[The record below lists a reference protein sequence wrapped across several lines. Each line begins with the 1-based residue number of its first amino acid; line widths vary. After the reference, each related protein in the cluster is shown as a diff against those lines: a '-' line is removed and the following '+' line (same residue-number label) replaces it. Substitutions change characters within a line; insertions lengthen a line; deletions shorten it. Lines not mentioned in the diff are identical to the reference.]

1 VSASDGP
8 QLVWTASTGRGR
20 RPGFA
25 SRLLVAQSLVLGAMS
40 LTAWVVASAVGPG
53 IFHDHLDRAGVA
65 HTPSESEHIEEAF
78 ASAMLLALAAAL
90 LIAIVLA
97 LAVTWYFSRRTQ
109 HSISRL
115 AQAAAKVGAGDYGS
129 RVPRPGLGG
138 EFDQFADTFNAL
150 AERLEAVE
158 STRRRMLA
166 DLAHEMRTPLAT
178 LEAHLEALQDGVR
191 QLDEATFEVLTGS
204 TERLRRLAQDIGAVS
219 RAQEGEL
226 EIHLEPADPGDL
238 VEAAAGAFRDRYR
251 EEGVALTTDVGTD
264 VAVLADPSRM
274 GQVLANLL
282 ENALRHTPAGGSVRI
297 ACRRTDRGV
306 AIEVADTG
314 EGIEPADLSRVFDR
328 FYRADPAR
336 NSRHRGSGIGLTISK
351 ALVEAQGGNLSAHSD
366 GPGQGARF
374 TVNLP
379 AAPAS

>member
-1 VSASDGP
+1 VSVP
-8 QLVWTASTGRGR
+8 GRGR

-25 SRLLVAQSLVLGAMS
+25 PRLLVAQALVLVAMS

-53 IFHDHLDRAGVA
+53 IFQDHLDRAGDA

-78 ASAMLLALAAAL
+78 ASAMLLAVTAAL

-97 LAVTWYFSRRTQ
+97 MVVTWYFSRRTQ
-109 HSISRL
+109 RSISRL
-115 AQAAAKVGAGDYGS
+115 AQAAAKVGDGDYGS

-191 QLDEATFEVLTGS
+191 RLDEATFEVLTGS
-204 TERLRRLAQDIGAVS
+204 TERLRRLADDIGAVS

-226 EIHLEPADPGDL
+226 EIQLEPTDPGDL
-238 VEAAAGAFRDRYR
+238 VEAAVGAWTDRYR
-251 EEGVALTTDVGTD
+251 DQGVALTADVDTD

-282 ENALRHTPAGGSVRI
+282 DNALRHTPEGGTVRI
-297 ACRRTDRGV
+297 TCRRSGQGV
-306 AIEVADTG
+306 EIEVADTG
-314 EGIEPADLSRVFDR
+314 EGIEPAHLSHVFDR

-336 NSRHRGSGIGLTISK
+336 NRSNGGSGIGLTISK
-351 ALVEAQGGNLSAHSD
+351 ALVEAHGGELSAHSE
-366 GPGQGARF
+366 GPGLGARF
-374 TVNLP
+374 VVRLP
-379 AAPAS
+379 EAPAQ

>member
-1 VSASDGP
+1 MSARP
-8 QLVWTASTGRGR
+8 RRR

-25 SRLLVAQSLVLGAMS
+25 TRLLAAQALVLVAMS

-53 IFHDHLDRAGVA
+53 IFQDHLHRAGVD
-65 HTPSESEHIEEAF
+65 HTPSESQHIEEAF
-78 ASAMLLALAAAL
+78 ASALLLALTAAL

-97 LAVTWYFSRRTQ
+97 MVVTWYFSRRTQ
-109 HSISRL
+109 ASISRL
-115 AQAAAKVGAGDYGS
+115 AQAAATVGAGDYGS

-191 QLDEATFEVLTGS
+191 QLDEATFDVLSGS
-204 TERLRRLAQDIGAVS
+204 TERLRRLADDIGAVS

-226 EIHLEPADPGDL
+226 EIHLEPTDPGDL
-238 VEAAAGAFRDRYR
+238 VEAATGACADRYR
-251 EEGVALTTDVGTD
+251 GAGVDLSTDLDAELT
-264 VAVLADPSRM
+264 VLADPARM

-282 ENALRHTPAGGSVRI
+282 DNALRHTPEGGSVQVS
-297 ACRRTDRGV
+297 CHRTDRGV
-306 AIEVADTG
+306 EIEVSDSG
-314 EGIEPADLSRVFDR
+314 EGIQAAHLSHVFDR

-336 NSRHRGSGIGLTISK
+336 NSINGGSGIGLTISK
-351 ALVEAQGGNLSAHSD
+351 ALVEAQGGEISAHSD
-366 GPGQGARF
+366 GPGLGARF
-374 TVNLP
+374 VVRLP
-379 AAPAS
+379 DIQEGR

>member
-1 VSASDGP
+1 M
-8 QLVWTASTGRGR
+8 
-20 RPGFA
+20 
-25 SRLLVAQSLVLGAMS
+25 AQSLVLVAMP

-78 ASAMLLALAAAL
+78 ASAMLLALTAAL

-97 LAVTWYFSRRTQ
+97 LVVTWYFSRRTQ

-138 EFDQFADTFNAL
+138 EFDQFADTFNSL

-191 QLDEATFEVLTGS
+191 QLDEAT
-204 TERLRRLAQDIGAVS
+204 LRSS
-219 RAQEGEL
+219 RQ
-226 EIHLEPADPGDL
+226 HR
-238 VEAAAGAFRDRYR
+238 AAAAPGPRHRRGLPGPGGRA
-251 EEGVALTTDVGTD
+251 G
-264 VAVLADPSRM
+264 DPPR
-274 GQVLANLL
+274 
-282 ENALRHTPAGGSVRI
+282 
-297 ACRRTDRGV
+297 ACR
-306 AIEVADTG
+306 
-314 EGIEPADLSRVFDR
+314 PATTWSRPPPQ
-328 FYRADPAR
+328 PAR
-336 NSRHRGSGIGLTISK
+336 TATATR
-351 ALVEAQGGNLSAHSD
+351 
-366 GPGQGARF
+366 
-374 TVNLP
+374 
-379 AAPAS
+379 ASP